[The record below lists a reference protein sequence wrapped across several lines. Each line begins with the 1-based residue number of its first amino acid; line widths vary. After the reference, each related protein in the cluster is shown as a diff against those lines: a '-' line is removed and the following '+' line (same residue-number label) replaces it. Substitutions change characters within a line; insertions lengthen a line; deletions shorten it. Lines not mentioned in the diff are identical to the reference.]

1 MRYVRRLLPLL
12 VLLGVAFPVFGLEG
26 IQHIAIA
33 HEVTRLIVQLGVII
47 LAAKA
52 AGSIAK
58 KIKLPSLLGEVS
70 AGLVLSP
77 YALGSVALPGFSDGL
92 IPLAVGPFSVS
103 TPLYGFAAVGAV
115 IHILAVGVESDP
127 SLFARMRPRGIA
139 IAIGSSVASLLVGVL
154 VAVAIMGFEIGDRRV
169 FFFAALSVSTSL
181 GVQARIMSSQHR
193 IGTPEGAAIVGSSL
207 LQDGLAIIVLAIA
220 MAMGPI
226 GDSTAP
232 AAAFITALPVAV
244 IALLVLIGGFIL
256 VVMTAPR
263 VARSFRDHGS
273 PTVFAIIAIAIT
285 LIVSGVF
292 ETFGVAAI
300 IGAYTMGL
308 AFSRTDVADVLEE
321 KIAPVSAFF
330 VPVLYV
336 VMGML
341 IDFRVLLTP
350 GVLLPGIAFAVLSGG
365 AKIIGAGLP
374 ALATGFNKW
383 GALRVGLGTVPRGEI
398 ALIIA
403 AVGLAGG
410 FLTPTVFKIMA
421 VMVVFSVAIGS
432 PAIAAAFRNRSVG
445 TRGEWGNVETTVTAL
460 DLPSEELT
468 ELITA
473 GILRAAEQEGFFV
486 HRLELAETLYRMR
499 RDDLFLSV
507 RRTPRRI
514 EIESAPGDT
523 GIAKTLLYE
532 VVVHVR
538 DRVGRITE
546 VVVPEELRR
555 DVAAGAGKR
564 ELALTA
570 YLDESCIVIPLAART
585 KEEAIREL
593 VARLETAGKL
603 LDHDDVLTA
612 VLEREESASTGMEKG
627 IAIPHAKTDGVSEIT
642 VAVGVSP
649 GGIEFNSI
657 DEEPAHLIFL
667 IASPIESRGPH
678 LQLLAS
684 IATHLR
690 DGTIRSRAIAAQ
702 SAQEFIAAIT

>member
-1 MRYVRRLLPLL
+1 MTALG
-12 VLLGVAFPVFGLEG
+12 LLGVAFPVFGLEG
-26 IQHIAIA
+26 IQHVSIA

-58 KIKLPSLLGEVS
+58 RLKLPSLLGEVT

-92 IPLAVGPFSVS
+92 VPLAVGPFSVS
-103 TPLYGFAAVGAV
+103 VQLYGFAAVGAV
-115 IHILAVGVESDP
+115 IHILAVGLESDP
-127 SLFARMRPRGIA
+127 NLFARMRPRGIA
-139 IAIGSSVASLLVGVL
+139 IAVGSSAAALFVGVL
-154 VAVAIMGFEIGDRRV
+154 VPVVVMGFEIGDRRV
-169 FFFAALSVSTSL
+169 LFFAALSVSTSL

-220 MAMGPI
+220 MAVGPI
-226 GDSTAP
+226 GDASESAVT
-232 AAAFITALPVAV
+232 FTTALPVAL
-244 IALLVLIGGFIL
+244 IALGVLIGGFIL
-256 VVMTAPR
+256 VVVTAPR

-300 IGAYTMGL
+300 IGAYLMGL

-350 GVLLPGIAFAVLSGG
+350 EVLLPGIAFAVLSGG
-365 AKIIGAGLP
+365 AKIIGAGIP
-374 ALATGFNKW
+374 ALATGFNRW

-410 FLTPTVFKIMA
+410 FLSPSVFKIMA

-432 PAIAAAFRNRSVG
+432 PAIAAAFRNRTVG
-445 TRGEWGNVETTVTAL
+445 TRGEWGSIETAVTAL

-499 RDDLFLSV
+499 RDDLFLSL

-514 EIESAPGDT
+514 EIESAPGDA

-564 ELALTA
+564 ELALAA
-570 YLDESCIVIPLAART
+570 YLDESCIVIPLAGQT
-585 KEEAIREL
+585 KEDAIREL
-593 VARLETAGKL
+593 VARLDAEGKL
-603 LDHDDVLTA
+603 LDHDHVLAA
-612 VLEREESASTGMEKG
+612 VLEREASVSTGMENG
-627 IAIPHAKTDGVSEIT
+627 IAIPHAKTDGVSQIA
-642 VAVGVSP
+642 VAVGVSRE
-649 GGIEFNSI
+649 GIEFNSI
-657 DEEPAHLIFL
+657 DEKPAHLVFL

-690 DGTIRSRAIAAQ
+690 DEDIRSRAVEAQ
-702 SAQEFIAAIT
+702 SAQEFIAAIL